1 MFSKIKNALIK
12 GKRKLLTIAAS
23 SFMTFTALAVS
34 ASAAETGGGSVSSSG
49 SGLAEIISTAGETL
63 KNEFVTLV
71 TTLVPVAIGI
81 GIVGLGLYA
90 TIYLFKI
97 AKKYFAAA
105 AK

>member
-1 MFSKIKNALIK
+1 MFSKLKKALS
-12 GKRKLLTIAAS
+12 KRKKKLVAIIMAS
-23 SFMTFTALAVS
+23 FTAVATLAVS
-34 ASAAETGGGSVSSSG
+34 ASAAESSGGISSG
-49 SGLAEIISTAGETL
+49 SGLEQIVNTAGETL

-71 TTLVPVAIGI
+71 NALVPVALGI

-90 TIYLFKI
+90 CIYLFKI